1 MPTLPLER
9 MDTRDV
15 AAESFTTNL
24 LVPSVVSRVAVMS
37 PAWAGV
43 GKVRKVNKIRQVTKV
58 KVCVILNETK

>member
-1 MPTLPLER
+1 MRE
-9 MDTRDV
+9 V
-15 AAESFTTNL
+15 EAESFTTNL

-37 PAWAGV
+37 AAVVVV